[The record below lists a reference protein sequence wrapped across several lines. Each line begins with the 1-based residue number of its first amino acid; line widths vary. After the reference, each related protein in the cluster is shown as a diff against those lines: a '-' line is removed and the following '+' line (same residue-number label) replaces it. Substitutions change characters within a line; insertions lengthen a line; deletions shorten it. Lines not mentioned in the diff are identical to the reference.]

1 MTTRFT
7 RAICGALLLAGAAT
21 LAARTEV
28 ARIERNDERPVV
40 FVCLNGVAM
49 SVWSAAYFNR
59 LAAARGLPER
69 AIARASIPSYTAVP
83 LSMKLGLAIDGFRV
97 GDFRPLVMDEEDA
110 RSAAL
115 VVAIDTELPE
125 RARSIATTSA
135 ALRASSS
142 SITSGMD
149 EEDARS
155 AALVVAI
162 DTEVPER
169 ARSSATT
176 GAALR
181 ASSSSITSG
190 MDEEDARSAALVVAI
205 DTELPER
212 ARSTHSVVERWNG
225 FPPMREQYFPS
236 RAALKMRVERLVE
249 RLAATHQ
256 P

>member
-7 RAICGALLLAGAAT
+7 LAICGVLLLAGAAT

-125 RARSIATTSA
+125 RARS
-135 ALRASSS
+135 
-142 SITSGMD
+142 
-149 EEDARS
+149 
-155 AALVVAI
+155 
-162 DTEVPER
+162 
-169 ARSSATT
+169 
-176 GAALR
+176 
-181 ASSSSITSG
+181 
-190 MDEEDARSAALVVAI
+190 
-205 DTELPER
+205 
-212 ARSTHSVVERWNG
+212 THSVVERWNG